1 MLEVDNKGLEKG
13 ATLDVFLSKKK
24 KPKAPAPKPSTNKNK
39 KKGK

>member
-13 ATLDVFLSKKK
+13 ATLDVFMSKKK
-24 KPKAPAPKPSTNKNK
+24 KVKAPVPKPNTNKNK